1 MVLPLTDDAKV
12 IEMYLVSLETGL
24 MPVAGKDPS
33 KALRLAEEMLAKET
47 AAGTILF
54 VTDGIAEKYCGCFC

>member
-1 MVLPLTDDAKV
+1 
-12 IEMYLVSLETGL
+12 

-33 KALRLAEEMLAKET
+33 KALKLAEEMLAKET

-54 VTDGIAEKYCGCFC
+54 VTGRDCREVRACFCRA